1 MIVRRCAQG
10 HDVVIHKNTK
20 PNMVKKVQ
28 MADESLVSITYPNS
42 KDYFVLV
49 DGVIEKRTDS
59 FQTAEEF
66 YLDECEKKHN
76 QTNGRIDIVQHKLVN
91 NIVTD
96 RCIIH

>member
-10 HDVVIHKNTK
+10 HDIVIHKNTS

-28 MADESLVSITYPNS
+28 MADESLVTITYPNS

-66 YLDECEKKHN
+66 YLDKCGEKHN
-76 QTNGRIDIVQHKLVN
+76 QTNGRIDLVKHKLINNQVVN
-91 NIVTD
+91 
-96 RCIIH
+96 R

>member
-76 QTNGRIDIVQHKLVN
+76 QTNGRIDIVQHKLIN

-96 RCIIH
+96 R

>member
-20 PNMVKKVQ
+20 PSMVKKVQ
-28 MADESLVSITYPNS
+28 MADESVVSITYPNS

-49 DGVIEKRTDS
+49 DGVIEKKTDS

-76 QTNGRIDIVQHKLVN
+76 QTNGRIDLVQHKLVN
-91 NIVTD
+91 NKVVN
-96 RCIIH
+96 R

>member
-28 MADESLVSITYPNS
+28 MADESVVSITYPNS

-76 QTNGRIDIVQHKLVN
+76 QTNGRINLVQHKLVN
-91 NIVTD
+91 NKVTM
-96 RCIIH
+96 RE

>member
-28 MADESLVSITYPNS
+28 MADESVVSITYPNS

-49 DGVIEKRTDS
+49 DGTIEKRTNS

-76 QTNGRIDIVQHKLVN
+76 QTNGRIDLVQHKLVN
-91 NIVTD
+91 NKVVD
-96 RCIIH
+96 R

>member
-28 MADESLVSITYPNS
+28 MADESVVSITYPNS

-76 QTNGRIDIVQHKLVN
+76 QTNGRIDLVKHKLIQ
-91 NIVTD
+91 NIVVD
-96 RCIIH
+96 R

>member
-76 QTNGRIDIVQHKLVN
+76 QTNGRIDIVPHKLIN

-96 RCIIH
+96 R